1 MMNQWEEKNK
11 GVWIKKKVKEIREV
25 RLKNNKKEGINSK
38 N

>member
-1 MMNQWEEKNK
+1 MNQREEKNK
-11 GVWIKKKVKEIREV
+11 GVWIKKDKKIREV